1 MKVLLIG
8 SGGREHTLAWKLKQS
23 PRLSKLYCAPGNP
36 GTAELGENVNV
47 AASDINGLL
56 AFSQN
61 EGIDLTVVGPEAP
74 LVKGIV
80 DRFEQAGLLVAG
92 PSNSAAAL
100 EGSKTFAK
108 DFMKR
113 HNIPTAAYKI
123 FTELEAAKATLKSG
137 EFQFP
142 LVA

>member
-36 GTAELGENVNV
+36 GTAELGSNVNV
-47 AASDINGLL
+47 GTSDIDDLL
-56 AFSQN
+56 AFSQK
-61 EGIDLTVVGPEAP
+61 EKIDLTVVGPEAP

-80 DRFEQAGLLVAG
+80 NRFEQAGLLGAG
-92 PSNSAAAL
+92 PSNAAAAL

-108 DFMKR
+108 DF
-113 HNIPTAAYKI
+113 
-123 FTELEAAKATLKSG
+123 
-137 EFQFP
+137 
-142 LVA
+142 